1 MNNVCPHKKKQIH
14 TAKQNNNEI
23 YFNLYYYIRIKKII
37 MKPHIVAAINLS
49 VGCFY
54 AFSEVGTS
62 YLDKWLKWGNID

>member
-1 MNNVCPHKKKQIH
+1 
-14 TAKQNNNEI
+14 
-23 YFNLYYYIRIKKII
+23 

-62 YLDKWLKWGNID
+62 YLDRWLKWGNIDQLAFSYQP